1 MILCYGRVLWQP
13 GWEGS
18 LGSKGY
24 MYIYGWVLH
33 CSLKTTT
40 TLFVISYISIQ
51 NKIYLK
57 KKVLYTFSPHI
68 PCTFVNE
75 HANKTSKILV
85 SGFIGYYCCFAVLYF
100 RLLVYRKTLICSQ
113 PTLLA
118 GFPAGSDGKE
128 STCSSI
134 CGSGW
139 SSGEVNGNPLHCSCL
154 ENSMDGRAWWAIF
167 HWAIITQLTHLLNTF
182 SFSFFFNRFILE
194 GVFQIKSS
202 MIFT

>member
-1 MILCYGRVLWQP
+1 MVPCYGRVLWQP

-24 MYIYGWVLH
+24 MYIYGWVL
-33 CSLKTTT
+33 SLFALNYHNIVCNQLYLNTKQN
-40 TLFVISYISIQ
+40 LFEKESF
-51 NKIYLK
+51 IY
-57 KKVLYTFSPHI
+57 FFPHI

-75 HANKTSKILV
+75 HANKISKILV
-85 SGFIGYYCCFAVLYF
+85 SGFIGYCCCFAVLYF
-100 RLLVYRKTLICSQ
+100 QLLVYRKTLICSQ

-128 STCSSI
+128 STCSLI

-139 SSGEVNGNPLHCSCL
+139 SSGEANGNPLHCSWL
-154 ENSMDGRAWWAIF
+154 ENSMDRRAWWAIV
-167 HWAIITQLTHLLNTF
+167 HWAIITQLTHLLNIF
-182 SFSFFFNRFILE
+182 FFSFFFNRFILE
-194 GVFQIKSS
+194 GVFQIKGS